1 MPIVGAISDKYGRMK
16 PEPTTQGGWG
26 GVYYVP
32 CTEEEENTCPCF
44 GRERS
49 EPRAPRLTG
58 LSGKKALLGACVVLN
73 VGQLGCAFAP
83 NEWVYIVFRHITG
96 AGTGCCSLTS

>member
-1 MPIVGAISDKYGRMK
+1 M
-16 PEPTTQGGWG
+16 
-26 GVYYVP
+26 
-32 CTEEEENTCPCF
+32 
-44 GRERS
+44 
-49 EPRAPRLTG
+49 TG